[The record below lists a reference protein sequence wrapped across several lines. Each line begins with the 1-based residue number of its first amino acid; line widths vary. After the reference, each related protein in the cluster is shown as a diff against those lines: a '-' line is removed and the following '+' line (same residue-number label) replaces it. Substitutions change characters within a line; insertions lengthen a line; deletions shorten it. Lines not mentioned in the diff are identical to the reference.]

1 MKLNLLLHLTPAPD
15 YDAWK
20 RDFDAHAETRMQAGL
35 TLFQLWRDADGSGVT
50 ALFECN
56 DRKRAQDWVDRLAA
70 TDGPV
75 DARFMRTA

>member
-1 MKLNLLLHLTPAPD
+1 MNLLLHLTPAPD

-20 RDFDAHAETRMQAGL
+20 RDFDSRAEDRMNAGL
-35 TLFQLWRDADGSGVT
+35 TLYQLWRDADGPGVT
-50 ALFECN
+50 ALFEVN
-56 DRKRAQDWVDRLAA
+56 DRKRAQAWVDAMRA